1 MHDARAYKARPFMQS
16 AVPFPEV
23 PFRSHSEIKR
33 RHRCVGAG
41 VCLSRRISMK
51 SWCLRE
57 VVECLA
63 GQPAAVAVAADAAA
77 RVAKRL

>member
-1 MHDARAYKARPFMQS
+1 
-16 AVPFPEV
+16 
-23 PFRSHSEIKR
+23 
-33 RHRCVGAG
+33 
-41 VCLSRRISMK
+41 MK